1 MKKKLVIG
9 IIGCGYIADYYIKN
23 FNSNKDIEIDCCFD
37 INQERLLKFSNYH
50 GISPVNSFEIMLKRK
65 NINIILNLTP
75 PEKHFQINKKCL
87 LNDKNVYSEKPLCL
101 DFNETKYLINLCKE
115 RDLNIWSAPSII
127 FNEYS
132 NLIRKNIIP
141 KLSNSNTVGYAYF
154 ETPSLEKL
162 NTNKW
167 INPSGAK
174 WPLKNELIHG
184 PIIEHAGYLISLLC
198 SIFGPV
204 KKVSSMPVK
213 ILTKSE
219 KKLSKLSSK
228 KIALN
233 HCISNLFFENDIIM
247 TLIIS
252 EKTKSRRCLE
262 IHDEN
267 ISFLISDIRDDFSPI
282 IFNDF
287 KSRNFLSSRANRIH
301 QIVRRITNYLP
312 TIFAIPFLT
321 SNPFNYGKRIKT
333 KKYNFSYLFKNNK
346 PANFFNGILAL
357 ANYMKIYENEY
368 FMEDFFLHCNEVNLK
383 IKNICQEENIKSS
396 FDVSKLKEFL
406 SLNDEINID

>member
-1 MKKKLVIG
+1 MKKKLVLG

-23 FNSNKDIEIDCCFD
+23 LQTNKDVEIDCCFD
-37 INQERLLKFSNYH
+37 INKERLLKFSNYH

-75 PEKHFQINKKCL
+75 PEKHFEINKKCL
-87 LNDKNVYSEKPLCL
+87 LNGKNVYCEKPLCL
-101 DFNETKYLINLCKE
+101 DFDETKYLINLCKE

-132 NLIRKNIIP
+132 NLIRKKIIP

-154 ETPSLEKL
+154 ESPSLAKL

-174 WPLKNELIHG
+174 WPLKNELLHG

-204 KKVSSMPVK
+204 KKVSSMPIK

-219 KKLSKLSSK
+219 KELSKLSSK

-233 HCISNLFFENDIIM
+233 HCISNLFFENNIVM

-252 EKTKSRRCLE
+252 EKTKSRRSLE
-262 IHDEN
+262 IFDEN

-282 IFNDF
+282 ILNDF
-287 KSRNFLSSRANRIH
+287 RASNFITSRANRIH

-312 TIFAIPFLT
+312 TLFSIPLLY
-321 SNPFNYGKRIKT
+321 SNPFNYNQRLKT
-333 KKYNFSYLFKNNK
+333 KKNNLSYLFKNEK
-346 PANFFNGILAL
+346 PANFINGILTL
-357 ANYMKIYENEY
+357 RNYMKNYKKEY
-368 FMEDFFLHCNEVNLK
+368 FMEEFFLHCNEVNLK
-383 IKNICQEENIKSS
+383 IQKISQEVNIESTFNK
-396 FDVSKLKEFL
+396 SKLNEFL
-406 SLNDEINID
+406 SFNDEIIY

>member
-1 MKKKLVIG
+1 MKKKLVLG

-23 FNSNKDIEIDCCFD
+23 LQTNKDVEIDCCFD
-37 INQERLLKFSNYH
+37 INKERLLKFSNYH

-75 PEKHFQINKKCL
+75 PEKHFEINKKCL
-87 LNDKNVYSEKPLCL
+87 LNDKNVYCEKPLCL
-101 DFNETKYLINLCKE
+101 DFDETKYLVNLCKE

-132 NLIRKNIIP
+132 NLIRKKIIP

-154 ETPSLEKL
+154 ESPSLAKL

-174 WPLKNELIHG
+174 WPLKNELLHG

-204 KKVSSMPVK
+204 KKVSSMPIK

-219 KKLSKLSSK
+219 KELSKLSSK

-233 HCISNLFFENDIIM
+233 HCISNLFFENNIVM

-252 EKTKSRRCLE
+252 EKTKSRRSLE
-262 IHDEN
+262 IFDEN

-282 IFNDF
+282 ILNDF
-287 KSRNFLSSRANRIH
+287 RASNFITSRANRIH

-312 TIFAIPFLT
+312 TLFSIPLLY
-321 SNPFNYGKRIKT
+321 SNPFNYNQRLKT
-333 KKYNFSYLFKNNK
+333 KKNNLSYLFKNEK
-346 PANFFNGILAL
+346 PANFINGILTL
-357 ANYMKIYENEY
+357 RNYMKNYKKEY
-368 FMEDFFLHCNEVNLK
+368 FMEEFFLHCNEVNLK
-383 IKNICQEENIKSS
+383 IKKISQEVNIESTFNK
-396 FDVSKLKEFL
+396 SKLNEFL
-406 SLNDEINID
+406 SFNDEIIY